1 MSTFECSVDRN
12 VLTKLL
18 ARAASASAAKSP
30 IIGYTAVQLECDGT
44 SLSVTATD
52 GYVGMRSSGPA
63 TAKTPGKLA
72 VDARRAVEVAKEL
85 PAGEVRIRVKGDHV
99 EFTAGK
105 AKLRLPVLRA
115 DDLPVLPKASDAKVL
130 ARIPANELLEALNG
144 GSYAAANDDSR
155 PQMSA
160 VQVELGNE
168 VAVVSTDGQRLALSK
183 LKLEADA
190 PGSVLLSHRA
200 QGELRK
206 FCESLDCDVTVSIDG
221 HAVFFTC
228 GEHSLNALVV
238 DAVFPPWRK
247 AIPSSHEHAVDLHRG
262 SLIDAV
268 KRVQAA
274 AGPRTKQTHVAL
286 VFGSGQVLVTA
297 EGETGGAGEDSV
309 DCEAATF
316 DMRVHLNPALLLD
329 ALKSIDDDMVRIE
342 LTGPN
347 GWFVVK
353 PASSDN
359 QLAVIATIRQ

>member
-1 MSTFECSVDRN
+1 MTFDVSIDRN

-18 ARAASASAAKSP
+18 VRAASASAAKSP
-30 IIGYTAVQLECDGT
+30 IVGYTAAQLECDGT
-44 SLSVTATD
+44 LLSVTATD

-99 EFTAGK
+99 EFSGGK
-105 AKLRLPVLRA
+105 ARLKLPVMQA
-115 DDLPVLPKASDAKVL
+115 ADLPVLPRASDAKVL
-130 ARIPANELLEALNG
+130 ARIPASELLCALSG

-155 PQMSA
+155 PHMSA
-160 VQVELGNE
+160 VQVEF
-168 VAVVSTDGQRLALSK
+168 ASSISMVSTDGQRLALST
-183 LKLEADA
+183 LKLEAES

-206 FCESLDCDVTVSIDG
+206 FCESLDCDVTVSVDG
-221 HAVFFTC
+221 HGVFFAC

-238 DAVFPPWRK
+238 DAVFPPWRR
-247 AIPSSHEHAVDLHRG
+247 AIPTAHEHAIDLHRG

-286 VFGSGQVLVTA
+286 VFGAGQVLVTA

-316 DMRVHLNPALLLD
+316 DLRVHLNPALLLD
-329 ALKSIDDDMVRIE
+329 ALKSIDDDMVRLE

-347 GWFVVK
+347 GWVVAK
-353 PASSDN
+353 PSSSDS
-359 QLAVIATIRQ
+359 QVAVIAPIKQ